1 MLDQSLQNR
10 KGPEAPL
17 RHRTNGCSPSAA
29 GASPYHERNF
39 IAHGPFFPF
48 QSCAFIPTGTASVKR
63 GLSFSGA
70 RQSLPSHAQ
79 LHAFRWP
86 GSNEKSRFPLQ
97 TGAAMPFL
105 RENNGNWSPLK
116 IAAFAG
122 AIAPALWLLTRV
134 AFGDLGARPVTVALH
149 FCGDWAVRFVL
160 ISLAITPAR
169 RLFAAPRLIQARRTL
184 GVAAFFYALCHFS
197 LYVTDQM
204 FDVQKVASEI
214 ALGVT
219 STDAAVRR
227 LKQRWGTLHRLVY
240 FIATLAVVHFMMQKK
255 LDIYEPTWMA
265 GLLFWLLAYR
275 VVQKRMREVTV
286 PALLALAFASTL
298 FTMLAEAAWYGV
310 LTGVS
315 PLRILAANFDP
326 TMDVRPAWWVLLAT
340 VGIVFLHLAAKWLW
354 PLPARPSRP
363 AAPQPELKPAE

>member
-1 MLDQSLQNR
+1 
-10 KGPEAPL
+10 
-17 RHRTNGCSPSAA
+17 
-29 GASPYHERNF
+29 
-39 IAHGPFFPF
+39 
-48 QSCAFIPTGTASVKR
+48 
-63 GLSFSGA
+63 
-70 RQSLPSHAQ
+70 
-79 LHAFRWP
+79 
-86 GSNEKSRFPLQ
+86 
-97 TGAAMPFL
+97 MPFL

-214 ALGVT
+214 VLRFYLTIGFTTLIGLIALGVT

-227 LKQRWGTLHRLVY
+227 LKQRWGTLHRAVY
-240 FIATLAVVHFMMQKK
+240 FIAALAVTHFMMQKK

-265 GLLFWLLAYR
+265 GLLFWSLGYR
-275 VVQKRMREVTV
+275 FVQKRMREVTV
-286 PALLALAFASTL
+286 PALLALAFAATL
-298 FTMLAEAAWYGV
+298 FTMLGEAAWYGV

-326 TMDVRPAWWVLLAT
+326 TMDVRPAWWVLLVT
-340 VGIVFLHLAAKWLW
+340 VGIVFVHLAAKWLW
-354 PLPARPSRP
+354 PLPARPPRP
-363 AAPQPELKPAE
+363 ATQPELKPAE